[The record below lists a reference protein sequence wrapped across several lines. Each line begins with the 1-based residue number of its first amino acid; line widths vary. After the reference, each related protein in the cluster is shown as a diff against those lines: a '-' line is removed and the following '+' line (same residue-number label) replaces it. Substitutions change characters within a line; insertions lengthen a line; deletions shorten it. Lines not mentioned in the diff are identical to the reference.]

1 MAALT
6 VERGENTV
14 VAAALASNPATSRLS
29 SDRDWRRSKKGGSG
43 GMRAA
48 LPMRE

>member
-1 MAALT
+1 MAALI
-6 VERGENTV
+6 VERGENT